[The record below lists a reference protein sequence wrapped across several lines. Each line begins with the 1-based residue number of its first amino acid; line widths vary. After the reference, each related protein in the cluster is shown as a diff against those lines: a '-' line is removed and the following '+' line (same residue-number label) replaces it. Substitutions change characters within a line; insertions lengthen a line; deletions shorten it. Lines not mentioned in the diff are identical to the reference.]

1 MALVQGLEP
10 RTPESESDVLP
21 LHYTSMCGASS
32 QDRTD
37 HLILTMDTLY
47 LLSYG
52 SINGVVDRIRTCMSH
67 KDCLPSKQVLHQL
80 SDYDILASVPGL
92 EPGHRLHDYWRFS
105 RPLPYQL
112 GLDGHIWRQ
121 IEVSILIPIKNHLF
135 SKQG

>member
-21 LHYTSMCGASS
+21 LHYTSICGASS

-67 KDCLPSKQVLHQL
+67 KGL
-80 SDYDILASVPGL
+80 LAFQASAPPA
-92 EPGHRLHDYWRFS
+92 ERLRHFGVRSRTRTETPLINGYWRFS

-112 GLDGHIWRQ
+112 GLNGRIGVESEARTHT
-121 IEVSILIPIKNHLF
+121 SL
-135 SKQG
+135 